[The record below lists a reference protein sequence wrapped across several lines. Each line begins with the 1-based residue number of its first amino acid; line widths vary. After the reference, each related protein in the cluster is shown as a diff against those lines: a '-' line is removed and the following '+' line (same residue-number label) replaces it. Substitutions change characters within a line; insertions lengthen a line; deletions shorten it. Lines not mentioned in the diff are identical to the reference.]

1 MTDSGYSASAYF
13 NAAVGAYQR
22 GDYVASADYYRSGL
36 DLQPEHTSAYVDYAK
51 VCEFLGD
58 WDGALAALDK
68 ALFAAPDHEAARRR
82 QQRILEERGAFEQLA
97 DGLYTPEAQEHQ
109 HRFTVTLAEGIP
121 AGAGDIAC
129 RALSHAY
136 AEFQQTLGVTP
147 SSRITVHLLPAT
159 SPARKGWPLWA
170 AGLAQD
176 NSSIAIFLHNPTP
189 NAGLLC
195 ALLRHEYTHILV
207 HEVTRGRCPHWL
219 DEALAGALSKP
230 LMQWEKDRVRA
241 AVDGGYA
248 LPLDELDIPFTDL
261 PVESVS
267 LAYHQCAVLGS
278 YLVDTFGGELVQQ
291 TLQALRDGESISAGM
306 RATLGSDVADVE
318 RRLFSPAP
326 SPSPVVDSDVR
337 AGL

>member
-1 MTDSGYSASAYF
+1 MTESAYSASAYF

-36 DLQPEHTSAYVDYAK
+36 ELQPEHTDAYVDYAK

-58 WDGALAALDK
+58 WDNALAALDK
-68 ALFAAPDHEAARRR
+68 ALFAAPKHEAAKRR

-136 AEFQQTLGVTP
+136 AEFSETLGVTP
-147 SSRITVHLLPAT
+147 SARITVHLLPAT

-207 HEVTRGRCPHWL
+207 HEITRGRCPHWV
-219 DEALAGALSKP
+219 DEALAGGLSKP
-230 LMQWEKDRVRA
+230 LMQWEKDRVRG
-241 AVDGGYA
+241 AVQGGYV
-248 LPLDELDIPFTDL
+248 LPLAELDIPFTDL
-261 PVESVS
+261 PAESVS
-267 LAYHQCAVLGS
+267 LAYHQCAVLGA
-278 YLVDTFGGELVQQ
+278 YLVDTFGGELVRK
-291 TLQALRDGESISAGM
+291 TLEALRDGESISDAI

-318 RRLFSPAP
+318 RRLFAPTSIPA
-326 SPSPVVDSDVR
+326 STVERSARV
-337 AGL
+337 AE

>member
-1 MTDSGYSASAYF
+1 MNESGYSASAYF

-36 DLQPEHTSAYVDYAK
+36 ELQPEHTSAYVDYAK
-51 VCEFLGD
+51 VCEFLGN
-58 WDGALAALDK
+58 WDSALAALDK
-68 ALFAAPDHEAARRR
+68 ALFAVPGHEVAKRR

-97 DGLYTPEAQEHQ
+97 DGLYTSEAQEHQ

-189 NAGLLC
+189 NPGLLC

-207 HEVTRGRCPHWL
+207 HEITRGRCPHWL
-219 DEALAGALSKP
+219 DEALAGGLSKP

-241 AVDGGYA
+241 AVEGGYA
-248 LPLDELDIPFTDL
+248 LPLEELDIPFTDL
-261 PVESVS
+261 PADRVS
-267 LAYHQCAVLGS
+267 LAYHQCAVLGA
-278 YLVDTFGGELVQQ
+278 YLVGTFGGDLVQK
-291 TLQALRDGESISAGM
+291 TLEALRDGESISTAM

-318 RRLFSPAP
+318 RRLFTPVPVPAA
-326 SPSPVVDSDVR
+326 SVERDIQV
-337 AGL
+337 AE